1 MAELTSHE
9 APAHKAQA
17 LPVQL
22 PGKLVGRDSTLKQ
35 VYDQLK
41 ANKAVLIYGDAGIG
55 KTALAATLASAYTE
69 LPGGTLWL
77 NVDNSSLPQLIV
89 RTGRA
94 YNELEIAASSNP
106 MGMVAAVAS
115 SFASNKPLIV
125 IDGKHDA
132 RATADFITRCASNLP
147 AIILSK
153 DPFEGPWTAF
163 ELDKLADQSGIALLK
178 QSAGL
183 ENAAGLDDDLD
194 ELASIL
200 DYTPFALTV
209 AGGTMRA
216 AKISPADY
224 LAEFEKIPSSTGATP
239 QLLALTIGFRK
250 LSNAFQGVL
259 LLLGATFDVGTT
271 SELLSMMAG
280 APQETTDQVMN
291 TLVNNHLVERFH
303 RYDSPYYQLHE
314 ITSTF
319 ATAWLRPNGR
329 LEALQGKVRDS
340 VLAYTKK
347 YSNNSPAAHDKLAA
361 AMDLIMAV
369 AQWSADQGERD
380 IVNQIVVGLM
390 QAGDFVN
397 ERGYVAELLK
407 LRELASSFTRPFP
420 ANPASL
426 SPAPEDMDLLED
438 DADIDAKDDDDFDDE
453 EPFDEFDD
461 EDEEFDDD
469 LHEDKDDIDDSED
482 DLGLGIRPA
491 ASEAVGSLWKAVE
504 QPKPPTPT
512 VAQQSPSVTPAA
524 PAVPPKPASSLLDLD
539 DEDEDDDIEVDLD
552 DKPAAISTSIDEPA
566 DEVPVDDLTG
576 LRNSLRQAR
585 QQNDLKKQVD
595 LLEKIG
601 QLEANRGMDNEAIST
616 YTEVLAAYEKL
627 DEPDH
632 ILQMLDT
639 LSVLMVKTENSSAAV
654 LHATRGIKLADDL
667 DDADTRMHLLITLAD
682 ARQQLGES
690 DDAVRSY
697 SQALEIARTE
707 DDAQNEALI
716 LYKLGYAQL
725 DSSQPDV
732 AAETWE
738 QALKLFK
745 AQGKRDYEGRV
756 MGGLGTAYGDLDRW
770 TEAINF
776 HNSALYIA
784 REVKDKDVEA
794 LELSN
799 LGYASYKANQLGQA
813 LIRYRQS
820 LHLAY
825 ETNNRENIVSNIVDI
840 VRLLAK
846 SPKHLAIADLLLND
860 AIPLDPTDRDVL
872 KLKEVV
878 TGAKMQAIADNVNML
893 PVGGTAKDYA
903 ANAYKMLEG

>member
-1 MAELTSHE
+1 
-9 APAHKAQA
+9 
-17 LPVQL
+17 VQL
-22 PGKLVGRDSTLKQ
+22 PAKLVGRDSTLAQ
-35 VYDQLK
+35 VYGQLK

-69 LPGGTLWL
+69 LPGGALWL
-77 NVDNSSLPQLIV
+77 NVDGSSLPDLIV

-94 YNELEIAASSNP
+94 YGELEIAASSNP

-115 SFASNKPLIV
+115 TFASKKPLIV
-125 IDGKHDA
+125 IDGKPDPK
-132 RATADFITRCASNLP
+132 ATADFVTRCASNLP
-147 AIILSK
+147 VIIISK
-153 DPFEGPWTAF
+153 DEIEGPWTAF
-163 ELDKLADQSGIALLK
+163 EVDKLADKSGIALLK
-178 QSAGL
+178 QAAGL
-183 ENAAGLDDDLD
+183 EATAGLDDDLD

-200 DYTPFALTV
+200 DYTPFALSV
-209 AGGTMRA
+209 AGGTIRGS
-216 AKISPADY
+216 KLTPADY
-224 LAEFEKIPSSTGATP
+224 LAEFEKIPSSSGATP

-259 LLLGATFDVGTT
+259 LLLGATFGVGTT

-291 TLVNNHLVERFH
+291 TLVTNHLVERFH

-314 ITSTF
+314 ITNTF

-380 IVNQIVVGLM
+380 IVNQIVVSLM

-397 ERGYVAELLK
+397 ERGYVSELLK
-407 LRELASSFTRPFP
+407 LREMASSFTRPFP

-426 SPAPEDMDLLED
+426 PPEDVNTA
-438 DADIDAKDDDDFDDE
+438 ADIDVDEKDDEDFDEEDDFDDE
-453 EPFDEFDD
+453 FE
-461 EDEEFDDD
+461 EDEEFDDELLD
-469 LHEDKDDIDDSED
+469 VDKDDAEDDNAD
-482 DLGLGIRPA
+482 DLGLGLRPA
-491 ASEAVGSLWKAVE
+491 ASAAVGSLWQSVDQKPPTPAV
-504 QPKPPTPT
+504 QAAPPVLPVPPAAPKPPTPG
-512 VAQQSPSVTPAA
+512 
-524 PAVPPKPASSLLDLD
+524 SLLDLD
-539 DEDEDDDIEVDLD
+539 DDDEDALD
-552 DKPAAISTSIDEPA
+552 DEPA
-566 DEVPVDDLTG
+566 EDSTTVDEPAAPDEPVDELTRLQNG
-576 LRNSLRQAR
+576 LRQAR
-585 QQNDLKKQVD
+585 QQNDPKKQVEWLD
-595 LLEKIG
+595 KIG
-601 QLEANRGMDNEAIST
+601 QLEADRGMDNEAIST
-616 YTEVLAAYEKL
+616 YTEALAAYEKL

-632 ILQMLDT
+632 ILQLLDT

-654 LHATRGIKLADDL
+654 LHATRGIKLADEL
-667 DDADTRMHLLITLAD
+667 DDAETKMHILITLAD

-690 DDAVRSY
+690 DDAVRAY
-697 SQALEIARTE
+697 TQALEIARTE
-707 DDAQNEALI
+707 NDAQNEALI

-756 MGGLGTAYGDLDRW
+756 LGGLGTAYGDLDRW

-878 TGAKMQAIADNVNML
+878 TSTRMQAIADNVDML
-893 PVGGTAKDYA
+893 PVSGTAKDYA

>member
-1 MAELTSHE
+1 MADFTSHE
-9 APAHKAQA
+9 AAAHKAQS

-22 PGKLVGRDSTLKQ
+22 PGKLVGRDSTLAQ
-35 VYDQLK
+35 VYGQLK
-41 ANKAVLIYGDAGIG
+41 ANKAVLIYGEAGIG

-69 LPGGTLWL
+69 LPGGALWL
-77 NVDNSSLPQLIV
+77 NVENSSLPELIV

-94 YNELEIAASSNP
+94 YNVLEIAASSNP
-106 MGMVAAVAS
+106 IGMVAAVAS
-115 SFASNKPLIV
+115 TFASNKPLIV
-125 IDGKHDA
+125 IDGKPDA
-132 RATADFITRCASNLP
+132 KATADFITRCASNLP
-147 AIILSK
+147 VMMLSK
-153 DPFEGPWTAF
+153 DLFEGPWTAF
-163 ELDKLADQSGIALLK
+163 ELDKLVDTSGIALLK
-178 QSAGL
+178 QAAGL
-183 ENAAGLDDDLD
+183 ESSTGLDDDLD

-200 DYTPFALTV
+200 YYTPFALTV

-224 LAEFEKIPSSTGATP
+224 LAEFEKIPSSSGATP

-259 LLLGATFDVGTT
+259 LLLGATFGVGTT

-291 TLVNNHLVERFH
+291 TLVSNHLVERFH
-303 RYDSPYYQLHE
+303 RYDSPYYKLHE

-340 VLAYTKK
+340 VLAYAKK

-397 ERGYVAELLK
+397 ERGYVSELLK
-407 LRELASSFTRPFP
+407 LREMASSFTRPFP
-420 ANPASL
+420 ANPAS
-426 SPAPEDMDLLED
+426 PPPEDMDLVGANTG
-438 DADIDAKDDDDFDDE
+438 ADVKDDDDFDDE
-453 EPFDEFDD
+453 EPFDEFDED
-461 EDEEFDDD
+461 EDEFDDD
-469 LHEDKDDIDDSED
+469 LHEDKEDVDESED

-491 ASEAVGSLWKAVE
+491 ASAAVGSLWQAVE
-504 QPKPPTPT
+504 QNKPPTS
-512 VAQQSPSVTPAA
+512 VAAQVAPVTPAA
-524 PAVPPKPASSLLDLD
+524 PPNSLLDLD
-539 DEDEDDDIEVDLD
+539 DEDDDADIEDEEPAVDSSGIE
-552 DKPAAISTSIDEPA
+552 AATVEEPA
-566 DEVPVDDLTG
+566 DELTR
-576 LRNSLRQAR
+576 LQSALRQAR

-595 LLEKIG
+595 LLDQIG
-601 QLEANRGMDNEAIST
+601 QLEARRGMDNEAIST

-632 ILQMLDT
+632 ILQILDT

-654 LHATRGIKLADDL
+654 LHATRGIKLADEL

-690 DDAVRSY
+690 DDAVRAY
-697 SQALEIARTE
+697 NQALEIARTE
-707 DDAQNEALI
+707 NDAQNEALI

-725 DSSQPDV
+725 DSSQPDI

-745 AQGKRDYEGRV
+745 VQGKRDYEGRV

-799 LGYASYKANQLGQA
+799 LGYASYKANHLGQA

-840 VRLLAK
+840 VRLLSK

-878 TGAKMQAIADNVNML
+878 TSAKMQAIADNVALL

>member
-9 APAHKAQA
+9 APAHKAQS

-22 PGKLVGRDSTLKQ
+22 PGKLVGRDSTLAQ
-35 VYDQLK
+35 VYGQLK
-41 ANKAVLIYGDAGIG
+41 ANKAVLIYGEAGIG

-69 LPGGTLWL
+69 LPGGALWL
-77 NVDNSSLPQLIV
+77 NVENSSLPELIV

-94 YNELEIAASSNP
+94 YNVLEIAASSNP

-125 IDGKHDA
+125 IDGKPDPK
-132 RATADFITRCASNLP
+132 ATADFITRCASNLP
-147 AIILSK
+147 VMILSK

-163 ELDKLADQSGIALLK
+163 ELDKLADKSAIALLK

-183 ENAAGLDDDLD
+183 ESATGLDDDLD

-224 LAEFEKIPSSTGATP
+224 LAEFEKIPSSSGATP

-259 LLLGATFDVGTT
+259 LLLGATFGVGTNA
-271 SELLSMMAG
+271 ELLSMMAG

-303 RYDSPYYQLHE
+303 RYDAPYYQLHE

-340 VLAYTKK
+340 VLTYVKK

-397 ERGYVAELLK
+397 ERGYVSELLK
-407 LRELASSFTRPFP
+407 LREMASSFTSPFP
-420 ANPASL
+420 ANPASRP
-426 SPAPEDMDLLED
+426 PAPEDLDLGD
-438 DADIDAKDDDDFDDE
+438 SDIDDIDEKDDDDFDDE
-453 EPFDEFDD
+453 EPFDEFD
-461 EDEEFDDD
+461 EDQEFDDD
-469 LHEDKDDIDDSED
+469 LHEDKDDVDDSED

-504 QPKPPTPT
+504 QTKPPAPVVAQAAPVVPTVPPTPT
-512 VAQQSPSVTPAA
+512 K
-524 PAVPPKPASSLLDLD
+524 PPSSLLDLD
-539 DEDEDDDIEVDLD
+539 DDDLVEDEDDE
-552 DKPAAISTSIDEPA
+552 PAADSTNVETPA
-566 DEVPVDDLTG
+566 DEEPVDELTRLQNG
-576 LRNSLRQAR
+576 LRQAR
-585 QQNDLKKQVD
+585 QQNDLKKQVEWLD
-595 LLEKIG
+595 KIG
-601 QLEANRGMDNEAIST
+601 QLEANRGMDNEAIAT
-616 YTEVLAAYEKL
+616 YTEALATYEKL

-632 ILQMLDT
+632 ILQLLDT

-654 LHATRGIKLADDL
+654 LHATRGIKLADEV
-667 DDADTRMHLLITLAD
+667 DDVDTKMHILITLAD

-690 DDAVRSY
+690 DDAVRAY
-697 SQALEIARTE
+697 TQALEIARTE
-707 DDAQNEALI
+707 NDAQNEALI

-825 ETNNRENIVSNIVDI
+825 EANNRENIVSNIVDI

-878 TGAKMQAIADNVNML
+878 TGAKMQAIADNVDML
-893 PVGGTAKDYA
+893 AIGGTAKDYA

>member
-9 APAHKAQA
+9 APAHKAQS

-22 PGKLVGRDSTLKQ
+22 PGKLVGRDSTLAQ
-35 VYDQLK
+35 VYGQLK
-41 ANKAVLIYGDAGIG
+41 ANKAVLIHGESGIG

-69 LPGGTLWL
+69 LPGGALWL
-77 NVDNSSLPQLIV
+77 NVNKSSLPELIV

-94 YNELEIAASSNP
+94 YNVLEISASSNP
-106 MGMVAAVAS
+106 VGMVAAVAS
-115 SFASNKPLIV
+115 TFASSKPLVV
-125 IDGKHDA
+125 IDGEPDPK
-132 RATADFITRCASNLP
+132 ATADFITRCAGNLP
-147 AIILSK
+147 AMILSK
-153 DPFEGPWTAF
+153 EAFEGPWTVL
-163 ELDKLADQSGIALLK
+163 ELDKLADNFAISLLK

-183 ENAAGLDDDLD
+183 ESATGLDDDLD

-200 DYTPFALTV
+200 DYIPFALCV

-216 AKISPADY
+216 AKMSPADY
-224 LAEFEKIPSSTGATP
+224 LAEFEKIPSNSGATP

-259 LLLGATFDVGTT
+259 LLLGATFGMGTNA
-271 SELLSMMAG
+271 ELLSMMAG

-329 LEALQGKVRDS
+329 LESLQGKVRDS
-340 VLAYTKK
+340 VLAYVKK
-347 YSNNSPAAHDKLAA
+347 YSNNSPAAHEKLAS

-369 AQWSADQGERD
+369 ARWSADQGERD
-380 IVNQIVVGLM
+380 LVNQIVVGLM
-390 QAGDFVN
+390 QSGDFVN
-397 ERGYVAELLK
+397 ERGYVSELLK
-407 LRELASSFTRPFP
+407 LREMASSFTSPFP
-420 ANPASL
+420 ANPASA
-426 SPAPEDMDLLED
+426 PVAPEDMDLG
-438 DADIDAKDDDDFDDE
+438 DIDADDMDDDDDFDDE
-453 EPFDEFDD
+453 EPFDEFD

-469 LHEDKDDIDDSED
+469 LQEDKDDVDDSED
-482 DLGLGIRPA
+482 DVGLGIRPA
-491 ASEAVGSLWKAVE
+491 ASEAVGSLWKSVE
-504 QPKPPTPT
+504 QSKPP
-512 VAQQSPSVTPAA
+512 APAA
-524 PAVPPKPASSLLDLD
+524 AQTVPVSPAVPAKPANSLLDLD
-539 DEDEDDDIEVDLD
+539 EEEDEDEDTEVDLD
-552 DKPAAISTSIDEPA
+552 DDSSSVDSTNVESSVDEA
-566 DEVPVDDLTG
+566 PVDELTRLQNG
-576 LRNSLRQAR
+576 LRQAR
-585 QQNDLKKQVD
+585 QQNDLKKQVEWLD
-595 LLEKIG
+595 KLG
-601 QLEANRGMDNEAIST
+601 QLEASRGMDNEAIAT
-616 YTEVLAAYEKL
+616 YTEALAAYEKL
-627 DEPDH
+627 DEPEH
-632 ILQMLDT
+632 ILQLLDT

-654 LHATRGIKLADDL
+654 LHATRGITLAEEL
-667 DDADTRMHLLITLAD
+667 DDVETKMHILITLAD

-690 DDAVRSY
+690 EDAVRSY

-725 DSSQPDV
+725 DSSQPDI

-745 AQGKRDYEGRV
+745 TQGKRDYEGRV
-756 MGGLGTAYGDLDRW
+756 LGGLGTAYGDLDRW

-784 REVKDKDVEA
+784 REVKDRDVEA

-878 TGAKMQAIADNVNML
+878 TGAKMQAIADNIEML
-893 PVGGTAKDYA
+893 PVSGTAKDYA

>member
-22 PGKLVGRDSTLKQ
+22 PSKLVGRDSTLAQ
-35 VYDQLK
+35 VYGQLK
-41 ANKAVLIYGDAGIG
+41 ANKAVLIYGVAGIG

-69 LPGGTLWL
+69 LPGGALWL
-77 NVDNSSLPQLIV
+77 NVDNSSLPELIV

-94 YNELEIAASSNP
+94 YNVLEIAASSNP

-125 IDGKHDA
+125 IDGKPDPK
-132 RATADFITRCASNLP
+132 ATADFITRCASNLP
-147 AIILSK
+147 VMILSK

-163 ELDKLADQSGIALLK
+163 ELDKLVDTSGIALLK
-178 QSAGL
+178 QAAGL
-183 ENAAGLDDDLD
+183 ESATGIDDDLD

-200 DYTPFALTV
+200 DYTPFALSV

-216 AKISPADY
+216 AKMSPADY
-224 LAEFEKIPSSTGATP
+224 LAEFEKIPSNSGATP

-259 LLLGATFDVGTT
+259 LLLGATFGVGTNA
-271 SELLSMMAG
+271 ELLSMMAG

-329 LEALQGKVRDS
+329 LENLQGKVRDS
-340 VLAYTKK
+340 VLAYAKK

-397 ERGYVAELLK
+397 ERGYVSELLK
-407 LRELASSFTRPFP
+407 LREMASSFTSPFP
-420 ANPASL
+420 ANPANPS
-426 SPAPEDMDLLED
+426 SPAPEDMDLD
-438 DADIDAKDDDDFDDE
+438 DSTDIDPTDDDDDFDDE
-453 EPFDEFDD
+453 EPFDEFDED
-461 EDEEFDDD
+461 EEEFDDD
-469 LHEDKDDIDDSED
+469 LDEDKDDVDDSED

-491 ASEAVGSLWKAVE
+491 AEAVGSLWKAVE
-504 QPKPPTPT
+504 QAKPPVPVT
-512 VAQQSPSVTPAA
+512 QSA
-524 PAVPPKPASSLLDLD
+524 PPVSPSSLLDLD
-539 DEDEDDDIEVDLD
+539 DEEEDDDEPLADSSSIEAPVD
-552 DKPAAISTSIDEPA
+552 DE
-566 DEVPVDDLTG
+566 PVDDLTRLQSG
-576 LRNSLRQAR
+576 LRQAR
-585 QQNDLKKQVD
+585 QQNDLKKQVEWLD
-595 LLEKIG
+595 KIG
-601 QLEANRGMDNEAIST
+601 QLEATRGMDNEAIAT
-616 YTEVLAAYEKL
+616 YTEALAAYEKL

-632 ILQMLDT
+632 ILQLLDT

-654 LHATRGIKLADDL
+654 LHATRGIKLADEL
-667 DDADTRMHLLITLAD
+667 DDADTKMHILITLAD

-813 LIRYRQS
+813 LTRYRQS

-825 ETNNRENIVSNIVDI
+825 DANNRENIVSNIVDI

-878 TGAKMQAIADNVNML
+878 TSAKMQAIADNVDML
-893 PVGGTAKDYA
+893 PIGGTAKDYA